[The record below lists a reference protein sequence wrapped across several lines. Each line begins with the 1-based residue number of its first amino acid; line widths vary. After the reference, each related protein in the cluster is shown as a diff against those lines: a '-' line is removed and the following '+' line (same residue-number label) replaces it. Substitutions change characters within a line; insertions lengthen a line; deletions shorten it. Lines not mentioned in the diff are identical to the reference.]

1 MAIELKAYNPVEFFQ
16 NEEEVISYLNDA
28 YSDDDPSVFLVALG
42 HIAKA
47 KGMTNLAKITGLNR
61 ESLYKALS
69 GETQPRWD
77 TVQRVMKGLKIT
89 LKAVA

>member
-1 MAIELKAYNPVEFFQ
+1 MAIELKSYNPVEFFQ
-16 NEEEVISYLNDA
+16 NEEELVSYLNDA
-28 YSDDDPSVFLVALG
+28 YLDEDPSVFLVALG

-47 KGMTNLAKITGLNR
+47 RGMSNLAKVTGLNR

-69 GETQPRWD
+69 GDTQPRWD
-77 TVQRVMKGLKIT
+77 TVQRVIKGLKIN

>member
-1 MAIELKAYNPVEFFQ
+1 MAIELKPYNPVEFFQ
-16 NEEEVISYLNDA
+16 NEEEIVSYLNNA
-28 YSDDDPSVFLVALG
+28 YSDDDPSIFLIALG

-47 KGMTNLAKITGLNR
+47 KGMANLAKITGLNR

-77 TVQRVMKGLKIT
+77 TIQRVMKGLNIT

>member
-16 NEEEVISYLNDA
+16 NEEEVINYLNDA

>member
-1 MAIELKAYNPVEFFQ
+1 MAIELKSYNPIEFLQ
-16 NEEEVISYLNDA
+16 NEEEIISYLNDA

-47 KGMTNLAKITGLNR
+47 KGMANLAKVTGLNR

-69 GETQPRWD
+69 GDTQPRWD
-77 TVQRVMKGLKIT
+77 TVQRVMKGLKIN

>member
-1 MAIELKAYNPVEFFQ
+1 MAIELKSYNPIEFLQ
-16 NEEEVISYLNDA
+16 NEEEIISYLNDA

-47 KGMTNLAKITGLNR
+47 KGMSNLAKITGLNR

-69 GETQPRWD
+69 GDTQPRWD
-77 TVQRVMKGLKIT
+77 TVQRVMKGLKIN
-89 LKAVA
+89 LKAVT

>member
-16 NEEEVISYLNDA
+16 NEEEVVSYLNDA

-47 KGMTNLAKITGLNR
+47 KGMANLAKITGLNR

-77 TVQRVMKGLKIT
+77 TVQRVMKGLKIK

>member
-28 YSDDDPSVFLVALG
+28 YSDDDPSVFLIALG

-47 KGMTNLAKITGLNR
+47 KGMANLAKITGLNR

>member
-1 MAIELKAYNPVEFFQ
+1 MAIELKPYNPVEFLQ
-16 NEEEVISYLNDA
+16 NEEEIISYLNDA

-42 HIAKA
+42 HVAKT
-47 KGMTNLAKITGLNR
+47 KGMANLAKVTGLNR

-69 GETQPRWD
+69 GDTQPRWD
-77 TVQRVMKGLKIT
+77 TVQRVMKGLKIN

>member
-1 MAIELKAYNPVEFFQ
+1 MAIELKAYNPVEFLQ
-16 NEEEVISYLNDA
+16 NEEEIVDYLNDA
-28 YSDDDPSVFLVALG
+28 YADDDPSVFLVALG

-47 KGMTNLAKITGLNR
+47 KGMVELAKVTGLSQEN
-61 ESLYKALS
+61 LYKALS

-77 TVQRVMKGLKIT
+77 TVQRVIKALHIN

>member
-1 MAIELKAYNPVEFFQ
+1 MTIELKAYNPVEFYQ
-16 NEEEVISYLNDA
+16 NEEELVSYLNDA

-47 KGMTNLAKITGLNR
+47 KGMANLAKITGLNR

-77 TVQRVMKGLKIT
+77 TVQRVMKGLKIK

>member
-1 MAIELKAYNPVEFFQ
+1 MTIELKPYNPVEFLQ
-16 NEEEVISYLNDA
+16 NEEEIISYLNDA
-28 YSDDDPSVFLVALG
+28 YSDDDPNVFLVALG

-47 KGMTNLAKITGLNR
+47 KGMGNLAKVTGLNR

-69 GETQPRWD
+69 GDTQPRWD
-77 TVQRVMKGLKIT
+77 TVQRVMKGLKIN